1 MKSFPLAQSAAIN
14 CRQRSCSSQSME
26 RYGMA
31 FSMARNEIGGA
42 RSSYAICQHLMR
54 IHVHQDQDRQK
65 QHVLPAGDIDTICRH
80 RIAIAFPSAKGKPF
94 CECAAFTFCFIK
106 FSPLRFVPAGWQ
118 FEYFTHHV
126 RVYCIFL
133 LLLFLL
139 LWLLPLHIYAFVC
152 PKNGA
157 QKTHQRNCNSR
168 NGTEPCTICI
178 CMHFA
183 WQFQLQRHWQ
193 WHGSQ
198 KMAKDSG
205 SGAGATKCASFAWK
219 IAFLCAPHFTLADLR
234 FLHFSLTFFPC
245 LSCFP
250 LPAFPA
256 ARIPYATQQ

>member
-1 MKSFPLAQSAAIN
+1 MSVRHSRFALLNFHRFALS
-14 CRQRSCSSQSME
+14 
-26 RYGMA
+26 
-31 FSMARNEIGGA
+31 
-42 RSSYAICQHLMR
+42 
-54 IHVHQDQDRQK
+54 
-65 QHVLPAGDIDTICRH
+65 LPAGSSSISLTMCVF
-80 RIAIAFPSAKGKPF
+80 IAYFF
-94 CECAAFTFCFIK
+94 C
-106 FSPLRFVPAGWQ
+106 
-118 FEYFTHHV
+118 
-126 RVYCIFL
+126 YCSYCW
-133 LLLFLL
+133 

-205 SGAGATKCASFAWK
+205 SGAGAAKCASFAWK

>member
-1 MKSFPLAQSAAIN
+1 MSVRHSRFALLNFHRFALS
-14 CRQRSCSSQSME
+14 
-26 RYGMA
+26 
-31 FSMARNEIGGA
+31 
-42 RSSYAICQHLMR
+42 
-54 IHVHQDQDRQK
+54 
-65 QHVLPAGDIDTICRH
+65 LPAGSSSISLTMCVF
-80 RIAIAFPSAKGKPF
+80 IAYFF
-94 CECAAFTFCFIK
+94 C
-106 FSPLRFVPAGWQ
+106 
-118 FEYFTHHV
+118 
-126 RVYCIFL
+126 YCSYCW
-133 LLLFLL
+133 

-205 SGAGATKCASFAWK
+205 SGAGAAKCASFAWK

-250 LPAFPA
+250 LPASRFSSCPNSVCNA
-256 ARIPYATQQ
+256 TIVLHINGFRVCIYRSTHLSTCSYRHRRIASLFIYCRHEGDFQGT